1 MINGLII
8 FIIVPM
14 SANRAAGKRV
24 GFMKLVGVGDICLEC
39 IILLLLMSNTLTHIA
54 IIPDGNRRWAKEQG
68 LPTFEGHRRGF
79 ERAKELTRKSQALGI
94 KILTLWAFST
104 ENWKRKKDEVG
115 YLMNIYERWI
125 DSYLEEAIESK
136 VRLIHIGR
144 KDRINSTLLKK
155 IQNAE
160 EKTKDFTNH
169 TLVLALDY
177 GGQDEIIRGIKNM
190 LSSGIDS
197 DSINAS
203 TISSYLDTHDIP
215 PPDLIIRT
223 SGEQRLSGFLLWS
236 SAYSE
241 FAFIDKNFPDFSDED
256 FENCIT
262 EFESRQRRFGK

>member
-1 MINGLII
+1 
-8 FIIVPM
+8 
-14 SANRAAGKRV
+14 
-24 GFMKLVGVGDICLEC
+24 
-39 IILLLLMSNTLTHIA
+39 MSNTLTHIA
-54 IIPDGNRRWAKEQG
+54 IIPDGNRRWAKEKG
-68 LPTFEGHRRGF
+68 FPTIEGHRRGF

-115 YLMNIYERWI
+115 YLMKIYERWI
-125 DSYLEEAIESK
+125 DSYLEEAIETK

-144 KDRINSTLLKK
+144 KDRINNTLLKK

-160 EKTKDFTNH
+160 GKTINFTKH

-190 LSSGIDS
+190 LSSGVDP
-197 DSINAS
+197 DAINES
-203 TISSYLDTHDIP
+203 TFLFHLDTHEIP

-223 SGEQRLSGFLLWS
+223 SGERRLSGFLLWS

-241 FAFIDKNFPDFSDED
+241 YTFIDKNFPDFSDED